1 MSKVLLPDVGDL
13 ESVVADYLDTFAPES
28 GFPEERQPI
37 IERCVP
43 AFQQL
48 MQLLQD
54 VNAVGEVDELL
65 LKAFMRDLALA
76 LPCAADIDDFSPA
89 KAHPML
95 VH

>member
-1 MSKVLLPDVGDL
+1 MNKVLLPDVGDL

-28 GFPEERQPI
+28 GVPDQRQPI

-43 AFQQL
+43 AFGQL

-54 VNAVGEVDELL
+54 VNATSEVDEML

-76 LPCAADIDDFSPA
+76 MPCVGDVEESFPGKSRRALM
-89 KAHPML
+89 H
-95 VH
+95 